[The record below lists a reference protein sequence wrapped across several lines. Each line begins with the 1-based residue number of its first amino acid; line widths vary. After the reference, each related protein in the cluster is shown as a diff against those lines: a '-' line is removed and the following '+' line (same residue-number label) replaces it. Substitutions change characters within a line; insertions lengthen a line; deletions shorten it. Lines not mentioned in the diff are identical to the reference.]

1 MEESDLALFALLSI
15 WIVGSVILVIA
26 LWHNHKGIKESQKA
40 RKEYIENLAKLQD
53 WLFNQLYTIAPG
65 KVLRP
70 DEIEP
75 KEESKKAVVINRN
88 RDPMNEFT
96 GKKDDWHE

>member
-1 MEESDLALFALLSI
+1 MIYLGCILLI
-15 WIVGSVILVIA
+15 IAIVIFLQC
-26 LWHNHKGIKESQKA
+26 HEMIKEIRA
-40 RKEYIENLAKLQD
+40 LRKLLKKDMQSHQD
-53 WLFNQLYTIAPG
+53 WLFHQLYTMAPG

-70 DEIEP
+70 DEVET
-75 KEESKKAVVINRN
+75 KEEGKKAVVINRN